1 MKKIVYIV
9 LALVIIAGAIIIPT
23 IGFNKDL
30 TYSKH
35 TEIKV
40 LLGKEYNK
48 NEIIEIVKE
57 VIPNEKF
64 KISEVE
70 VFGDAFIIK
79 TKKISNEQLDN
90 LKQKISEKYQIEDM
104 SNIISTSKVGNTRI
118 RDIIKPYRVPASI
131 VTLIIVAYIG
141 IRYNKLGLANVI
153 ITELVT
159 LIMSELVFVCIMA
172 ITRCPVN
179 RLFVPAVI
187 SVYTAVVII
196 TNVFFEKTLKQI
208 EQKSENNK
216 KA

>member
-9 LALVIIAGAIIIPT
+9 LALIIIAGAIIIPT

-48 NEIIEIVKE
+48 NEIIEMVKE

-64 KISEVE
+64 KISEIE
-70 VFGDAFIIK
+70 VFGDAFVIK
-79 TKKISNEQLDN
+79 TKKISDEQLNN

-104 SNIISTSKVGNTRI
+104 SNIISTSKVGSTRI
-118 RDIIKPYRVPASI
+118 RDIVKPYRVPVIIA
-131 VTLIIVAYIG
+131 TLIIIAYMG
-141 IRYNKLGLANVI
+141 IRYNKLGLASVI
-153 ITELVT
+153 VTELVT
-159 LIMSELVFVCIMA
+159 IIMSELVFVCIMA

-179 RLFVPAVI
+179 RLFVPAAI
-187 SVYTAVVII
+187 SVYTASIII
-196 TNVFFEKTLKQI
+196 TNVYYEKNLKQI